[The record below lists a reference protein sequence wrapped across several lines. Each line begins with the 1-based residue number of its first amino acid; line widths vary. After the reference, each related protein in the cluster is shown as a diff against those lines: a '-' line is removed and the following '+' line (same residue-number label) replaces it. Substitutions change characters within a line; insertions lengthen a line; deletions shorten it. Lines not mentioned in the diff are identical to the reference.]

1 MKFISLERTF
11 EQSDLDRMARQVA
24 SGFARL
30 GVREGDAVGLLM
42 VNEVEVI
49 AINEA
54 LALLGAYAVP
64 VAWHNTVE
72 EISHIACDSGLKV
85 MVSHDVLAQRAAAA
99 LPASIP
105 LIVVDLPRPT
115 AEAMRYDCAP
125 PALDRSHLDWSSWAH
140 TQDEWQEKLR
150 APRPGII
157 YTSGTTGKPK
167 RVMRQAHATA
177 EARQL
182 QSQLL
187 AHVWGARPGMRSLLV
202 APLYHS
208 APLAYVRSAI
218 AASRDDGELHL
229 MPRFDAQETLRV
241 IGDAGITSMWMVPT
255 MFVKLLQL
263 PHAVRSTY
271 DVSSL
276 ENIIHSGAPCPV
288 DIKLQMIDWFGPVI
302 NEFYGSTE
310 VGPVTYASSADYLAH
325 PGSAGKALDGC
336 TVAIIG
342 GNGVPA
348 PAGTIGEIA
357 AANSTYANFTYRNRQ
372 AERDE
377 LDLDGLVLTGDI
389 GFIDDDGYL
398 FVKDRKKDMVISG
411 GVNLYPAEV
420 EEVLLQLTNVRD
432 GAAFGLPDEIYGEKL
447 VVAVSLMQA
456 EAEAPARITQQL
468 RQRLSPTKVPKEVF
482 VLDEFPRT
490 EAGKVSKHKL
500 RTLVS

>member
-1 MKFISLERTF
+1 MLF
-11 EQSDLDRMARQVA
+11 
-24 SGFARL
+24 
-30 GVREGDAVGLLM
+30 
-42 VNEVEVI
+42 
-49 AINEA
+49 
-54 LALLGAYAVP
+54 
-64 VAWHNTVE
+64 
-72 EISHIACDSGLKV
+72 
-85 MVSHDVLAQRAAAA
+85 
-99 LPASIP
+99 
-105 LIVVDLPRPT
+105 
-115 AEAMRYDCAP
+115 
-125 PALDRSHLDWSSWAH
+125 RS
-140 TQDEWQEKLR
+140 
-150 APRPGII
+150 
-157 YTSGTTGKPK
+157 
-167 RVMRQAHATA
+167 
-177 EARQL
+177 
-182 QSQLL
+182 
-187 AHVWGARPGMRSLLV
+187 
-202 APLYHS
+202 
-208 APLAYVRSAI
+208 
-218 AASRDDGELHL
+218 HL

-241 IGDAGITSMWMVPT
+241 IRDAGITSMWMVPT

-411 GVNLYPAEV
+411 GVNLYPAEI
-420 EEVLLQLTNVRD
+420 EEVLLQLANVRD
-432 GAAFGLPDEIYGEKL
+432 GAAFGMPDEVYGEKL
-447 VVAVSLMQA
+447 VVAVCLMQA